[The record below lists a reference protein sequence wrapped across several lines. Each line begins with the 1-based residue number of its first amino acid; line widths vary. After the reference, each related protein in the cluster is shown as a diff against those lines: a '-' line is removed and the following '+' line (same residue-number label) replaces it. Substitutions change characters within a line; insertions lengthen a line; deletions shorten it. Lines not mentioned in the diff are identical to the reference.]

1 MTSTTTLP
9 PGAQQLVALLGDL
22 VGRATDAAV
31 RLDPVARA
39 RLLALE
45 EQQLRLEID
54 LPAVGI
60 GPRANVGPRL
70 TFTVTVS
77 AGQLRLRHHA
87 DIAEAPPAHAI
98 VSGPASAFLS
108 FLAPARAGAALPPG
122 LRISG
127 DVGLVEAFQTLAAGY
142 APDLAQPL
150 GRVLGPR
157 VVAGVLDAFELAGAG
172 LRTVLQIGADA
183 AGDAARRVF
192 ADRPLTL
199 AFLDE
204 LDELRLL
211 LDRVEAR
218 VDGLERRKPRP

>member
-1 MTSTTTLP
+1 VTSAKTLP
-9 PGAQQLVALLGDL
+9 AGAQQLVALLGDL
-22 VGRATDAAV
+22 VGRAADAAV

-39 RLLALE
+39 RLEALE
-45 EQQLRLEID
+45 DQQLRLEID
-54 LPAVGI
+54 MPAVGVSS
-60 GPRANVGPRL
+60 GVGPRL

-77 AGQLRLRHHA
+77 AGQFRLRHHA
-87 DIAEAPPAHAI
+87 EVADAPAAHAI
-98 VSGPASAFLS
+98 VSGPASAFMS
-108 FLAPARAGAALPPG
+108 FLAPARAAALPAG

-127 DVGLVEAFQTLAAGY
+127 DIALVEAFQALAAGY
-142 APDLAQPL
+142 APDFSEPL
-150 GRVLGPR
+150 GRVFGPR
-157 VVAGVLDAFELAGAG
+157 VVAGLLDAFELAGAG

-218 VDGLERRKPRP
+218 VDRLERHKPLA

>member
-1 MTSTTTLP
+1 MTSANTLAA
-9 PGAQQLVALLGDL
+9 GAQQLVALLGDL
-22 VGRATDAAV
+22 VGRAADAAV

-39 RLLALE
+39 RLEALE
-45 EQQLRLEID
+45 EQQLRLEVD
-54 LPAVGI
+54 MPAVGFNP
-60 GPRANVGPRL
+60 GASAGPRL
-70 TFTVTVS
+70 MFTVTVT
-77 AGQLRLRHHA
+77 AGQIRLRHHA
-87 DIAEAPPAHAI
+87 DVADAPAAHAI
-98 VSGPASAFLS
+98 VSGPASAFMS
-108 FLAPARAGAALPPG
+108 FLAPARAAAALPPG

-127 DVGLVEAFQTLAAGY
+127 DIALVEAFQALAAGY
-142 APDLAQPL
+142 APDFSEPL

-157 VVAGVLDAFELAGAG
+157 VVAGLLDAFELAGAG

-218 VDGLERRKPRP
+218 VDRLKPLS